1 MEPAEPSVAELQ
13 AALAERDRQLA
24 DRDRVI
30 AELVARVEELE
41 RRLGQNSRN
50 SNRPPSSEGYAKP
63 APKSRRQRGR
73 RRSGGQPGHPG
84 TTLAQVKDPDRVVVH
99 RPRRCDGCHRSLR
112 RARVSSVERRQVFD
126 LPEVRLAVTEHQVE
140 HRRCR
145 CGQTTM
151 AAAPD
156 GVSAPTQYGPGVRGV
171 ATYLCGA
178 QHLPVA
184 RAAETLADLLGAP
197 VSDGSV
203 VAWNER
209 AAAGLGQ
216 FTDAVRDELAG
227 APVVHFDESG
237 LRVDAHLAWVH
248 SASTPTR
255 TLFTCHDKR
264 GVHAMDDAGVLPAFA
279 GVAVHDG
286 WASYRTYQD
295 ITHGLCNA
303 HHLRELDAVADAA
316 GQADWATAM
325 ARLLVEI
332 NTTVDR
338 ARHDGATGLHP
349 DLLARYRTRYGQLIE
364 AGWTANP
371 NSPARHTT
379 KRCRAVNLLD
389 RLDTHRDDV
398 LRFAADFTVPF
409 TNNLAEQDIRM
420 VKIRQ
425 KISGGLR
432 TMNGARIF
440 CALRSYLSTAR
451 KNGQHNLTVLRQLH
465 QGQPWLPVQ
474 TC

>member
-1 MEPAEPSVAELQ
+1 M
-13 AALAERDRQLA
+13 
-24 DRDRVI
+24 
-30 AELVARVEELE
+30 E
-41 RRLGQNSRN
+41 RRLGLNSRN

-63 APKSRRQRGR
+63 APKSRRHRGH

-99 RPRRCDGCHRSLR
+99 RPRRCDRCHRSLR

-178 QHLPVA
+178 QHRPVA

-303 HHLRELDAVADAA
+303 HYGERGIMRNWPGRAA
-316 GQADWATAM
+316 GFPSAG
-325 ARLLVEI
+325 
-332 NTTVDR
+332 
-338 ARHDGATGLHP
+338 GAAKL
-349 DLLARYRTRYGQLIE
+349 TRS
-364 AGWTANP
+364 A
-371 NSPARHTT
+371 
-379 KRCRAVNLLD
+379 
-389 RLDTHRDDV
+389 
-398 LRFAADFTVPF
+398 
-409 TNNLAEQDIRM
+409 
-420 VKIRQ
+420 
-425 KISGGLR
+425 
-432 TMNGARIF
+432 
-440 CALRSYLSTAR
+440 
-451 KNGQHNLTVLRQLH
+451 
-465 QGQPWLPVQ
+465 
-474 TC
+474 